1 MKKILLALLALIIAL
16 TLVACNTGNDGK
28 DTTDTEKTTTAKVTD
43 DDVDDEVDDEEDDDD
58 GTDITTDTQSTEQST
73 DNTETTVGDN
83 VTTTAA
89 TTTNNGDTVIV
100 PNNSV
105 FEAALKKN
113 NNFKDMPFID
123 AFAELENLIATPVA
137 IEDNSESYRISF
149 TFEMASKLSEATAT
163 SEMKIPVTLDYTYIK
178 NGDFALKLS
187 AMEQMSINV
196 FMVDGVIY
204 MEVTDPNTGDTLKGR
219 MEPTEQELIDFENR
233 LGELISSM
241 DIEGMLGSFGYVSN
255 VPGNELTYS
264 NNLETYNEE
273 ISVSV
278 GGGKLEYDP
287 DYEIVTGEPDVGPM
301 AALFEEIVA
310 DVFANEAPV
319 DIIKKLLGD
328 ANVFYDANGN
338 LHIAAKGGFEYL
350 ESKLTAIGAA
360 LDEKLPQES
369 IDALELPQGYD
380 IEKLLSMF
388 NFKTN
393 SNLVEIVC
401 KPDGTVVALGFDLG
415 FVAEN
420 SGDKVELDLALA
432 LGITVDPTLSV
443 KAPANKNE
451 YELTTLDALMT
462 AIEEAVASMGPSN
475 DFIDSPE
482 IDISGMTAE
491 DLGLVPGDNGII
503 YLNDDPYK
511 RAHQLMYIL
520 ESEDPTAE
528 FDCIFSADVCISGE
542 YEIDNDSY
550 GYFAVVPSGSEDD
563 PYYYMSEFAF
573 ESSTNSYKVGQTTTV
588 FFTIVLDEY
597 GFPTFV
603 DASVK

>member
-28 DTTDTEKTTTAKVTD
+28 DTTDTETTTTAKVTD
-43 DDVDDEVDDEEDDDD
+43 DDVDDDVDDEEEDDDD

-73 DNTETTVGDN
+73 DNAETTVGDN

-100 PNNSV
+100 PGNSV
-105 FEAALKKN
+105 FETALKTN

-123 AFAELENLIATPVA
+123 AFAELENLISTPVA

-149 TFEMASKLSEATAT
+149 TFEMATKISEATET
-163 SEMKIPVTLDYTYIK
+163 SEMKIPVTVDYTYIK

-255 VPGNELTYS
+255 VPGKELTYS

-287 DYEIVTGEPDVGPM
+287 DYEIVTGEPDVDPM
-301 AALFEEIVA
+301 AALVEEIVA

-388 NFKTN
+388 NFKSN

-415 FVAEN
+415 FVAED
-420 SGDKVELDLALA
+420 SGEKVELDLALA
-432 LGITVDPTLSV
+432 LGITVDPSLTV

-462 AIEEAVASMGPSN
+462 VIEEAVSSMGPSD

-482 IDISGMTAE
+482 IDISGMTAK
-491 DLGLVPGDNGII
+491 DLGLVPDENGVITL
-503 YLNDDPYK
+503 YDDPEK
-511 RAHQLMYIL
+511 RAMQLEYINMCD
-520 ESEDPTAE
+520 DPVAE
-528 FDCIFSADVCISGE
+528 FSGCAFEGEIVIEEFFADSEGTT
-542 YEIDNDSY
+542 YYASMPGTN
-550 GYFAVVPSGSEDD
+550 EDD
-563 PYYYMSEFAF
+563 PYYYYTLISFN
-573 ESSTNSYKVGQTTTV
+573 STNSYDIGNVTSTSLW
-588 FFTIVLDEY
+588 IVESEY
-597 GFPTFV
+597 GFTWV
-603 DASVK
+603 DFEP